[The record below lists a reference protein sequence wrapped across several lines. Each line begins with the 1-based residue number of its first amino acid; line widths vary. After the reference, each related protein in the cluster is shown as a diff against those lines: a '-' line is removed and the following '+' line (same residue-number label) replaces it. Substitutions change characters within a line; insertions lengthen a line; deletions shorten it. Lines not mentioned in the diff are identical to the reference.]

1 MKKFFCIFSTILIAV
16 ATFIL
21 SYNYFSNKN
30 PNTFYQVYMNG
41 EVIGVIKSKSEL
53 EKYINNE
60 NKELQKKYG
69 TDKVYSP
76 NGLSIQRIMTY
87 NGSVDNVKK
96 IYKKIEKLSP
106 FTIRGYQVK
115 INTDYVDESDGKNKV
130 KTEIIYI
137 VNKDDLEKSINSVI
151 ETFVGKDKYK
161 AYIDDNQVEITD
173 IGEYIDD
180 VYLDNDI
187 TIKEA
192 NIPVTEVIYSNSEDL
207 AQYLLYGGNTEE
219 KTYVIKEGD
228 TIESV
233 SYDNQINPEEF
244 LISNPSFTSIN
255 NLLFVG
261 QSVIIKQTNPQI
273 QVVEEKT
280 VVEDQVDQFQTIV
293 KYDNNKYIGDDVV
306 EQEGQNGT
314 NRVNMK
320 IKYIN
325 NSIAYINTISKN
337 VITPTVDKI
346 VVYGNKYASAV
357 GSTSIWKWPCD
368 SHYITSHFARFR
380 INPVTGRH
388 ESHQATDIYNPY
400 NSRIYAANNGTV
412 VKATWHWSYG
422 NYVVIDHNN
431 GFATLYAHM
440 NSIAVKAG
448 QTVNRGQVIGYVGS
462 TGIATGPHLHFEAI
476 KTSNNMK
483 FDAETLRYQ

>member
-1 MKKFFCIFSTILIAV
+1 ME
-16 ATFIL
+16 
-21 SYNYFSNKN
+21 Y
-30 PNTFYQVYMNG
+30 
-41 EVIGVIKSKSEL
+41 KSEEEFL
-53 EKYINNE
+53 KNY
-60 NKELQKKYG
+60 
-69 TDKVYSP
+69 DS
-76 NGLSIQRIMTY
+76 SCF
-87 NGSVDNVKK
+87 
-96 IYKKIEKLSP
+96 EKLSCTTDIALFSVSNEIDTNYRKLSHKFYSVLLVKRKNYP
-106 FTIRGYQVK
+106 FKDKWCLPGGFIR
-115 INTDYVDESDGKNKV
+115 IDE
-130 KTEIIYI
+130 
-137 VNKDDLEKSINSVI
+137 DLEDAPKRILKE
-151 ETFVGKDKYK
+151 ET
-161 AYIDDNQVEITD
+161 N
-173 IGEYIDD
+173 IDD

-412 VKATWHWSYG
+412 VTATWHWSYG